1 MVHIITA
8 TYSEAK
14 YIIEYYKLKKL
25 LFIKEFQIFYN
36 QKLFISLTIAG
47 IGKVSAAAAVSYTF
61 SLFNKKK
68 NDSWINIGIAGH
80 ENAEIGEIF
89 LIKKIIDNSTMK
101 NWFPSITFDLG
112 IKKNICKTYDKPNF
126 AYSEILYDMELSG
139 FYEISSK
146 FSTNELIH
154 SLKIVSDNK
163 SEKKFNKIEIFH
175 LVEKNI
181 ETINL
186 LYLKMK
192 KLLLDINQINEFNPL
207 KI

>member
-1 MVHIITA
+1 
-8 TYSEAK
+8 
-14 YIIEYYKLKKL
+14 
-25 LFIKEFQIFYN
+25 
-36 QKLFISLTIAG
+36 
-47 IGKVSAAAAVSYTF
+47 
-61 SLFNKKK
+61 
-68 NDSWINIGIAGH
+68 
-80 ENAEIGEIF
+80 
-89 LIKKIIDNSTMK
+89 
-101 NWFPSITFDLG
+101 
-112 IKKNICKTYDKPNF
+112 
-126 AYSEILYDMELSG
+126 MELSG

-163 SEKKFNKIEIFH
+163 SEKQFNKIEIFH